1 MYARSTTV
9 KAQNNA
15 IDQGIAQ
22 VRDEVLP
29 AVTAMDGCIGLSM
42 MVDRTSGEC
51 IVTTAWESE
60 EKMKATAEAVK
71 PLRDRATEILS
82 GTSSVQEWE
91 IAVVHRDH
99 RAGDGSYSRS
109 TWLTT
114 DPEEADHALDVYR
127 MAVLPKIEELDGFCS
142 ASMLIDRA
150 TGMAVGTVA
159 FDSKAALDASR
170 AAGEAIRAAASQQI
184 GAQVLDVHEY
194 ELALAHLHVPE
205 MA

>member
-1 MYARSTTV
+1 VYARSTTV

-29 AVTAMDGCIGLSM
+29 AVTAMDGCVGLSM

-51 IVTTAWESE
+51 IVTTAWETE
-60 EKMKATAEAVK
+60 EKMRATTEAVK
-71 PLRDRATEILS
+71 PLRERATEILS

-99 RAGDGSYSRS
+99 QAGDGSFCRS
-109 TWLTT
+109 TWLATEPSNT
-114 DPEEADHALDVYR
+114 AHALDVYR
-127 MAVLPKIEELDGFCS
+127 MAILPKIEELDGFCS
-142 ASMLIDRA
+142 ASMLVDRA

-159 FDSKAALDASR
+159 FDSREALDASR
-170 AAGEAIRAAASQQI
+170 AAGEAIRAAASKEI
-184 GAQVLDVHEY
+184 GAQILDVHEY

>member
-15 IDQGIAQ
+15 IDEGIAQ

-29 AVTAMDGCIGLSM
+29 AVTAMDGCVGLSM

-51 IVTTAWESE
+51 IVTTAWETE
-60 EKMKATAEAVK
+60 EKMHATAEAVK
-71 PLRDRATEILS
+71 PLRERATEILS

-99 RAGDGSYSRS
+99 RAGDGSFCRS
-109 TWLTT
+109 TWLAIE
-114 DPEEADHALDVYR
+114 PSNADHGLDVFR
-127 MAVLPKIEELDGFCS
+127 MAVLPKLEGLEGFCS
-142 ASMLIDRA
+142 ASMLVDRA
-150 TGMAVGTVA
+150 TGMAVSTVA
-159 FDSKAALDASR
+159 FDSREALDASR
-170 AAGEAIRAAASQQI
+170 TAGEAIRAAASAEI

>member
-60 EKMKATAEAVK
+60 EKMHATAEAVK

-114 DPEEADHALDVYR
+114 EPSNADHALDVYR
-127 MAVLPKIEELDGFCS
+127 MAVLPKIVELDGFCS

>member
-1 MYARSTTV
+1 V

>member
-51 IVTTAWESE
+51 IVTTAWENE
-60 EKMKATAEAVK
+60 EKMRATAEAVK
-71 PLRDRATEILS
+71 PLRARATEILS

-91 IAVVHRDH
+91 IAVMHRDH
-99 RAGDGSYSRS
+99 QAGDGSFCRS
-109 TWLTT
+109 TWIATE
-114 DPEEADHALDVYR
+114 PSNADHALDVYR
-127 MAVLPKIEELDGFCS
+127 MAILPQ
-142 ASMLIDRA
+142 DR
-150 TGMAVGTVA
+150 G
-159 FDSKAALDASR
+159 
-170 AAGEAIRAAASQQI
+170 AGRLLQREHAHRPCDRYGRRHRGLRQPR
-184 GAQVLDVHEY
+184 GARR
-194 ELALAHLHVPE
+194 VPRRRRGDPR
-205 MA
+205 